1 MTLMDLWRSSY
12 AVGIAEEGLYRPRVE
27 PVGAL
32 TELAGDG
39 HRALLAENVPYLLLT
54 ECTQESR
61 HPPLTAA
68 ALEMHR

>member
-1 MTLMDLWRSSY
+1 MDLWRSSY
-12 AVGIAEEGLYRPRVE
+12 AVGIGEEGLYRPGVE
-27 PVGAL
+27 SVRAL

-39 HRALLAENVPYLLLT
+39 HRALLAQNVPDLLLT
-54 ECTQESR
+54 EGTQESG